1 MLAAALLKR
10 EPTRFEGT
18 LERWERKGLLRSIG
32 QSSAATTTP
41 RREVTR
47 LRQVWDN
54 ITDYVLAELEVIQA
68 ELDSRHGVTTPN
80 RWRLKRLWRWQQ
92 RHGDNGPRETYD
104 ELITGLSAER
114 S

>member
-1 MLAAALLKR
+1 MFAALLKR

-18 LERWERKGLLRSIG
+18 LERWERKGLLRQFG
-32 QSSAATTTP
+32 QPEERPTTSQS
-41 RREVTR
+41 EVTR

-68 ELDSRHGVTTPN
+68 ELDSRRGVQRPN
-80 RWRLKRLWRWQQ
+80 RWRLRRLYRWQQ
-92 RHGDNGPRETYD
+92 RQRQSEPRETYAKLIS
-104 ELITGLSAER
+104 ELRSER